1 MTKFFDENFMLRGE
15 AAHALYK
22 EVKDLPIFD
31 YHCHLSPKE
40 IYEDRAFK
48 NIGELWL
55 EADHYKWRVMREAG
69 VDEKY
74 ITGDAPYEE
83 KFFKL
88 AEILYN
94 FAGNPVYHWIH
105 LELKKYFGIDEPLS
119 AESAKRIWDETSRQM
134 SEVGFSAR
142 ALIKKSGVHTVVTT
156 DDPTSAL
163 EYHKLLARDEKDFR
177 VLPAFRA
184 DRALG
189 IEKGDFDAYM
199 RELEGVC
206 GAPIDGFDALVEA
219 LKDRLDFFESM
230 GCPAMDVSF
239 ENFPCESGDESVAD
253 VAFKKAR
260 AGEAPTESE
269 AGHFKAALLKAL
281 AAQMHDR
288 DMVMQL
294 HTGVIR
300 NVNGK
305 AYRAIGA
312 DSGIDSIGAQADVA
326 AAGRFLDSVNS
337 ECGLPKTIV
346 YTLNR
351 ASYYPLAT
359 LLGDFAGGGRGRTQ
373 LGAAW
378 WFMDSADGIREQL
391 GIFANTL
398 GIGTFNGMLTDSRS
412 FTSYARHDYF
422 RRILC
427 SVVGRWIDKGEYPSG
442 DDAAKLVKNI
452 CFYNAKNFFGGDKA

>member
-1 MTKFFDENFMLRGE
+1 MLFGA
-15 AAHALYK
+15 AAHELYE

-40 IYEDRAFK
+40 IYEDRRFE

-55 EADHYKWRVMREAG
+55 EADHYKWRIMREAG

-74 ITGDAPYEE
+74 ITGDAPYKE

-105 LELKKYFGIDEPLS
+105 LELKKYFGITKPLS
-119 AESAKRIWDETSRQM
+119 ADTAREIWEDTLRQM
-134 SEVGFSAR
+134 SEGKFSAR
-142 ALIKKSGVHTVVTT
+142 ALIKASNVHTVITT
-156 DDPTSAL
+156 DDPTSTL
-163 EYHKLLARDEKDFR
+163 EYHNLLAREEEGFR

-189 IEKGDFDAYM
+189 IEKSDFAAYM
-199 RELEGVC
+199 RELEKAC
-206 GAPIDGFDALVEA
+206 GKEIGSFDALA
-219 LKDRLDFFESM
+219 LALNERLDFFESM

-239 ENFPCESGDESVAD
+239 ENFPIESGDVKIAD

-260 AGEAPTESE
+260 AGERLTDGEI
-269 AGHFKAALLKAL
+269 GHFKAALLKAL
-281 AAQMHDR
+281 AAQMKKR
-288 DMVMQL
+288 NMVMQL
-294 HTGVIR
+294 HTGVVR

-305 AYRAIGA
+305 AFRALGA
-312 DSGIDSIGAQADVA
+312 DSGIDSIGAEADIA
-326 AAGRFLDSVNS
+326 AAGRLFDAINS
-337 ECGLPKTIV
+337 ESGLPKTIV

-351 ASYYPLAT
+351 GSYYPLAT
-359 LLGDFAGGGRGRTQ
+359 MLGDFAGGSRGRTQ

-391 GIFANTL
+391 RIFANTL
-398 GIGTFNGMLTDSRS
+398 GLGTFNGMLTDSRS

-427 SVVGRWIDKGEYPSG
+427 SVVGKWIDRGEYPG
-442 DDAAKLVKNI
+442 GNLAVKLVKNI
-452 CFYNAKNFFGGDKA
+452 CFYNAKDFFGGDKA

>member
-1 MTKFFDENFMLRGE
+1 MAKFLDENFMLLSDE
-15 AAHALYK
+15 ARALYD
-22 EVKDLPIFD
+22 EVKALPIYD
-31 YHCHLSPKE
+31 YHCHLDPKE
-40 IYEDRAFK
+40 IYEDRAFE

-55 EADHYKWRVMREAG
+55 EADHYKWRVMRCAG
-69 VDEKY
+69 VDERY
-74 ITGDAPYEE
+74 ITGDAPYKE

-88 AEILYN
+88 AEVLYN

-119 AESAKRIWDETSRQM
+119 AKNAQRVWDETSRM
-134 SEVGFSAR
+134 MTEGGFSAR
-142 ALIKKSGVHTVVTT
+142 ALIKKSGVDTVVTT
-156 DDPTSAL
+156 DDPTSDL
-163 EYHKLLARDEKDFR
+163 EYHKLLAADEKDFK

-189 IEKGDFDAYM
+189 IEKSDFDEYM
-199 RELEGVC
+199 RKLEKVC
-206 GAPIDGFDALVEA
+206 AENISSFEALVAA
-219 LKDRLDFFESM
+219 LNERIHYFEKM

-239 ENFPCESGDESVAD
+239 ENFPRESGDLKIAD
-253 VAFKKAR
+253 MAFKKAR
-260 AGEAPTESE
+260 AREALSE
-269 AGHFKAALLKAL
+269 CEIGHYKAALLKAL
-281 AAQMHDR
+281 ACRMNEKN
-288 DMVMQL
+288 MVMQL

-305 AYRAIGA
+305 AFRALGG
-312 DSGIDSIGAQADVA
+312 DSGIDSIGGEADIS
-326 AAGRFLDSVNS
+326 AAGRLLDGINS
-337 ECGLPKTIV
+337 ESGLPKTIV
-346 YTLNR
+346 YTLNKG
-351 ASYYPLAT
+351 SYYPLAT
-359 LLGDFAGGGRGRTQ
+359 LLGDFAGGEKGRTQ

-391 GIFANTL
+391 KIFANTL

-427 SVVGRWIDKGEYPSG
+427 SVVGEWIERGEYPCG
-442 DDAAKLVKNI
+442 DDAARLVKNV